1 MIDSLEKKRE
11 REKKKK
17 RPRSEMN
24 EQWAAP
30 RVPLR
35 IKKNQC
41 EMFSAVPDSVIF
53 KSKQFQR

>member
-11 REKKKK
+11 REKKK

-24 EQWAAP
+24 EEWAAP

-41 EMFSAVPDSVIF
+41 EMFSVVPDSVIF

>member
-1 MIDSLEKKRE
+1 MKKTNGK
-11 REKKKK
+11 KKKK

-41 EMFSAVPDSVIF
+41 EMFSAVPDSVIL
-53 KSKQFQR
+53 KSK